1 VPAPLAPREAWR
13 RFRLPAL
20 VCVALLALGYSRT
33 ELTAAGVGGALS
45 SDSVFASVTID
56 PIRFLRV
63 SLAPRWVQVT
73 PEGGS
78 ATTTG
83 TTTLYLVDAT
93 ATYQL
98 TRWLSARLNYEYAS
112 QQAGG
117 LTTPHNLVT
126 IGLDLVYPER
136 VY

>member
-1 VPAPLAPREAWR
+1 M
-13 RFRLPAL
+13 
-20 VCVALLALGYSRT
+20 
-33 ELTAAGVGGALS
+33 S

-112 QQAGG
+112 QQSGG
-117 LTTPHNLVT
+117 LNTPHNLVT
-126 IGLDLVYPER
+126 IGLDFVYPQR
-136 VY
+136 IY